1 MGDSTIVSG
10 SGASRRA
17 VLASGLALTTAA
29 QAPAALAQ
37 TGRTGR
43 AQPTRQP
50 DYNAVAAID
59 RRLCNLSV
67 RGGQGVGVEM
77 PNGILDVTATAERLG
92 VPAPSD
98 MDDLLQNGR
107 GAELRA
113 VIDQATQRSASAV
126 LIPAEAARFA
136 PLVTRPEK
144 IICIGFNYRQHAE
157 ETNTPIPKAPPMF
170 CKYNNTLTPHGGV
183 VRLPTKLDYQ
193 FDYETE
199 LAIVIG
205 RPCRDATE
213 ENALDH
219 VAGYATGN
227 DLSARQLQTITS
239 QFTAGKSIDGF
250 APLGPWLGTRARVP
264 DPHTLRIT
272 TRMNGE
278 LRQDWTTADMIFNCR
293 KLIAY
298 ASAIMTLKPGDV
310 ILTGTPQGVILG
322 QKIPAAERRWLR
334 PGDVV
339 VSELEGLGAL
349 QVTLA

>member
-1 MGDSTIVSG
+1 MGQSTT
-10 SGASRRA
+10 GASRRT
-17 VLASGLALTTAA
+17 VLANGLALTTAA
-29 QAPAALAQ
+29 QGSAALAQ
-37 TGRTGR
+37 TDRTRPQPGRQ
-43 AQPTRQP
+43 A
-50 DYNAVAAID
+50 DYDAVAGIG

-67 RGGQGVGVEM
+67 RGTQAVGIEWDDGV
-77 PNGILDVTATAERLG
+77 LDVAATAQRLAMAA
-92 VPAPSD
+92 PAD

-107 GAELRA
+107 GAQLSA
-113 VIDQATQRSASAV
+113 VIDAVARRPADAVIVPLAT
-126 LIPAEAARFA
+126 ARFA

-144 IICIGFNYRQHAE
+144 IVCIGFNYRQHAE

-170 CKYNNTLTPHGGV
+170 CKYNNTLTGHGGV
-183 VRLPTKLDYQ
+183 VRLPTRLDYQ

-199 LAIVIG
+199 LAMVIG

-213 ENALDH
+213 ANALDH
-219 VAGYATGN
+219 VAGYATAN
-227 DLSARQLQTITS
+227 DLSARQLQTVTS

-264 DPHTLRIT
+264 DPHRLRIT
-272 TRMNGE
+272 TRVNGE
-278 LRQDWTTADMIFNCR
+278 LRQDWTTGDMIFDCR

-298 ASAIMTLKPGDV
+298 VSAIMTLKPGDV

>member
-1 MGDSTIVSG
+1 MQDDTAHSG
-10 SGASRRA
+10 PGASRRA
-17 VLASGLALTTAA
+17 VLASGLALSAAAAPTA
-29 QAPAALAQ
+29 
-37 TGRTGR
+37 R
-43 AQPTRQP
+43 AQSVRQP
-50 DYNAVAAID
+50 DHDAVAAIG
-59 RRLCNLSV
+59 RRLCNLSI
-67 RGGQGVGVEM
+67 RGGRGVGVEM
-77 PNGILDVTATAERLG
+77 DGGVLDVTATAQRLG
-92 VPAPSD
+92 LTAPAD

-107 GAELRA
+107 GAELGA
-113 VIDQATQRSASAV
+113 VIDRAARRPADAV
-126 LIPAEAARFA
+126 IVPLAAARFA

-170 CKYNNTLTPHGGV
+170 CKYNNTLTGHGGT

-213 ENALDH
+213 ANALDY

-250 APLGPWLGTRARVP
+250 APLGPWLGTRVRVP
-264 DPHTLRIT
+264 DPHKLKIT
-272 TRMNGE
+272 TRVNGE
-278 LRQDWTTADMIFNCR
+278 VRQDWTTGDMIFDCR
-293 KLIAY
+293 KIIAY

>member
-1 MGDSTIVSG
+1 MRDDTTHLKG
-10 SGASRRA
+10 GASRRA
-17 VLASGLALTTAA
+17 VLASGLALSAA
-29 QAPAALAQ
+29 APAAALAQ
-37 TGRTGR
+37 GQ
-43 AQPTRQP
+43 AQAGARQGGH
-50 DYNAVAAID
+50 DAVAAID
-59 RRLCNLSV
+59 RRLCNLSI
-67 RGGQGVGVEM
+67 RGGRGVGVEM
-77 PNGILDVTATAERLG
+77 GEGVLDVTATAQRLG
-92 VPAPSD
+92 MAAPAD

-107 GAELRA
+107 GADLAA
-113 VIDQATQRSASAV
+113 VIDRASRRSADAAI
-126 LIPAEAARFA
+126 IPLDAARFA

-170 CKYNNTLTPHGGV
+170 CKYNNTLTGHGGV

-205 RPCRDATE
+205 RVCRDATE
-213 ENALDH
+213 ANALDH

-264 DPHTLRIT
+264 DPHKLRIT
-272 TRMNGE
+272 TRVNGE
-278 LRQDWTTADMIFNCR
+278 VRQDWTTGDMIFDCR

-339 VSELEGLGAL
+339 VSELEGLGRL